1 MPTPRN
7 PFWERRCDAADC
19 KISAGAFFS
28 KAHGGLHGGETP
40 DRQLALAEEDFR
52 EYLSQVFFAA
62 EGAAYF
68 ILEEAGRYVSALRLE
83 PYEDGLLLEAL
94 ETAPEE
100 RRKGYAAHLICETVA
115 YLKKS
120 GPVRLYSH
128 VLRGNTA
135 SLRTHEKCGFRQI
148 SDCARYIDG
157 SVNRRA
163 VTMLYT
169 EK

>member
-1 MPTPRN
+1 MLLIAKSLRGLSFPKLMEVYVEGNREN
-7 PFWERRCDAADC
+7 
-19 KISAGAFFS
+19 
-28 KAHGGLHGGETP
+28 GGNRYPGETP

-100 RRKGYAAHLICETVA
+100 RRKGYAAHLICEVVA

-120 GPVRLYSH
+120 GPVRMYSH

-148 SDCARYIDG
+148 SDSARYIDG

-169 EK
+169 EN

>member
-1 MPTPRN
+1 MLLV
-7 PFWERRCDAADC
+7 
-19 KISAGAFFS
+19 
-28 KAHGGLHGGETP
+28 AHSLRGLSFPKLMEVYLEGNLENGTNRYPGEP
-40 DRQLALAEEDFR
+40 PERQLALAEEDFR
-52 EYLSQVFFAA
+52 AYLGQVFFAA

-68 ILEEAGRYVSALRLE
+68 ILEEAGRYVSALRVE

-94 ETAPEE
+94 ETAPGE
-100 RRKGYAAHLICETVA
+100 RRKGYAARLIRETVTH
-115 YLKKS
+115 LQKR

-157 SVNRRA
+157 SVSRRA
-163 VTMLYT
+163 VTLLYA
-169 EK
+169 EN